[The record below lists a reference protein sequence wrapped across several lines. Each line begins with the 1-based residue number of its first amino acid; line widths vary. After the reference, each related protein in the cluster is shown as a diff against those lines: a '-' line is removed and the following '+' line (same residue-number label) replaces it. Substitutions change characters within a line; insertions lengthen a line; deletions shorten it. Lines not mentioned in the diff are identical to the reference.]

1 MAEDNLPLAAN
12 EKALLHKSARAVS
25 LIPVL
30 LGFFFIVVIAVAAF
44 LTQRGINN
52 STNWVLHTYD
62 VRGELQNL
70 QTQLAEIRG
79 NALAYS
85 GSGDG
90 TELQLFR
97 QHFDYIDKS
106 YEHLRKLTADNER
119 QQERLSELESL
130 SRNYVAQLQ
139 RAMAPGVQPNS
150 ASPAKSAAI
159 RELDSQE
166 SRVDRLIRRMDEE
179 EISLL
184 SQRLGTWNREFWRTS
199 VVLTLALFAAL
210 GFLAYNFRLLSREI
224 VRTRELELIQRENV
238 RSSRALSARILDLQD
253 VERRR
258 IARELHDSVG
268 QYLVGL
274 KINLEQ
280 LLASRANLSSAHENL
295 LAETIEL
302 AERSMLEVRTISH
315 LLHPPLLDEVG
326 LESAIRWYADGFA
339 QRCALKVSL
348 HLDPITNR
356 LPKEV
361 ELALFR
367 MLQESLTNVH
377 RHANAKSIEVVLT
390 CSTGHI
396 VLSVIDDG
404 VGIAP
409 EVLTRFSSG
418 RASGVGLAGM
428 RERLAELDG
437 TLEVERGARGT
448 AVRVTIPVEQCAS
461 EPKPLETSAV

>member
-1 MAEDNLPLAAN
+1 MAEDNLALAAN
-12 EKALLHKSARAVS
+12 EKAPPHRSARSVS
-25 LIPVL
+25 LIPVF
-30 LGFFFIVVIAVAAF
+30 LGFFFIAVIAVAAF
-44 LTQRGINN
+44 MTQRGINN
-52 STNWVLHTYD
+52 SRNWVVHTYD

-70 QTQLAEIRG
+70 RTQLAEIRVS
-79 NALAYS
+79 ALAYS
-85 GSGDG
+85 GSGDE
-90 TELQLFR
+90 TEFQLFR
-97 QHFDYIDKS
+97 QHSDYIEKAS
-106 YEHLRKLTADNER
+106 EHLRKLTADNAR

-130 SRNYVAQLQ
+130 SRNYVARLQ
-139 RAMAPGVQPNS
+139 SDIAPGVQPNS
-150 ASPAKSAAI
+150 DLPAKLVAI
-159 RELDSQE
+159 REFDSQE
-166 SRVDRLIRRMDEE
+166 LQVDRLVIRMEEE

-184 SQRLGTWNREFWRTS
+184 SRRLGTWNREFWRTS

-224 VRTRELELIQRENV
+224 VRTRDLERIQRENV

-253 VERRR
+253 AERRR

-280 LLASRANLSSAHENL
+280 LLTTQANLSPTHEKL
-295 LAETIEL
+295 LSDTIAL
-302 AERSMLEVRTISH
+302 TERSMLEVRTISH

-348 HLDPITNR
+348 HLDPIINR
-356 LPKEV
+356 LPREV

-367 MLQESLTNVH
+367 VLQESLTNVH

-409 EVLTRFSSG
+409 EVLTHFSSG

-448 AVRVTIPVEQCAS
+448 AVRATIPVEQRAS

>member
-1 MAEDNLPLAAN
+1 MAEDNLALAAN
-12 EKALLHKSARAVS
+12 EKALPHKSARPVS

-30 LGFFFIVVIAVAAF
+30 LGFFFIAVIAVAAF

-70 QTQLAEIRG
+70 HTQLAEIRG
-79 NALAYS
+79 SALAYS

-97 QHFDYIDKS
+97 QHSDYIEKAS
-106 YEHLRKLTADNER
+106 EHFRKLTADNAR

-130 SRNYVAQLQ
+130 SRNYVTQLQ
-139 RAMAPGVQPNS
+139 RVMATGVQPNS

-166 SRVDRLIRRMDEE
+166 LGVERIVRRMDEE

-224 VRTRELELIQRENV
+224 VRTRDLELIQRENV
-238 RSSRALSARILDLQD
+238 RSSRALSARILELQD

-280 LLASRANLSSAHENL
+280 LLGTRANLSPAHEKL
-295 LAETIEL
+295 LAETIDL

-348 HLDPITNR
+348 DLDPITNR

-367 MLQESLTNVH
+367 VLQESLTNVH
-377 RHANAKSIEVVLT
+377 RHAGAKSIEVILT
-390 CSTGHI
+390 CSTGHL

-404 VGIAP
+404 RGISS
-409 EVLTRFSSG
+409 EVLKRFRSG

-437 TLEVERGARGT
+437 TLEVERSSNGT
-448 AVRVTIPVEQCAS
+448 VVRATIPVEERAGD
-461 EPKPLETSAV
+461 PKPLETSAV

>member
-1 MAEDNLPLAAN
+1 MAEDNLASAAN
-12 EKALLHKSARAVS
+12 EKAPPRSARPAS

-30 LGFFFIVVIAVAAF
+30 LGFLFLAVIAVAAF

-52 STNWVLHTYD
+52 STNWVVHTYD

-70 QTQLAEIRG
+70 RTQLAEIRVS
-79 NALAYS
+79 ALAYS
-85 GSGDG
+85 GSGDE
-90 TELQLFR
+90 TERQVFR
-97 QHFDYIDKS
+97 QHSEYIEKAS
-106 YEHLRKLTADNER
+106 EHLRKLTADNAR
-119 QQERLSELESL
+119 QQERLSELQSL

-139 RAMAPGVQPNS
+139 RDLAPGVQPNS
-150 ASPAKSAAI
+150 DLPAKLAAI
-159 RELDSQE
+159 REFDSQE
-166 SRVDRLIRRMDEE
+166 SQVDRLVIRMEEE

-184 SQRLGTWNREFWRTS
+184 SRRLGTWNREFWRTS

-238 RSSRALSARILDLQD
+238 LSSRALSARILDLQD
-253 VERRR
+253 AERRR

-280 LLASRANLSSAHENL
+280 LLGSRANLTSAHENL
-295 LAETIEL
+295 LAQTIEL

-339 QRCALKVSL
+339 LRSALKVSL
-348 HLDPITNR
+348 HLDSIINR

-367 MLQESLTNVH
+367 VLQESLTNVH

-390 CSTGHI
+390 CSSGHI

-404 VGIAP
+404 VGIAA
-409 EVLTRFSSG
+409 EVLTRFSSR

-437 TLEVERGARGT
+437 TLEVERASRGT
-448 AVRVTIPVEQCAS
+448 AVRATIPVEQCAS
-461 EPKPLETSAV
+461 QHKPLGAV

>member
-1 MAEDNLPLAAN
+1 MAEDNVASAAN
-12 EKALLHKSARAVS
+12 EKALPHKSARSVS
-25 LIPVL
+25 LFPVL
-30 LGFFFIVVIAVAAF
+30 LGFFFIAVIAVAAF

-52 STNWVLHTYD
+52 STNWLAHTYD
-62 VRGELQNL
+62 VRVELQNL
-70 QTQLAEIRG
+70 HPQLAEILG
-79 NALAYS
+79 SALAY
-85 GSGDG
+85 GGYGDG
-90 TELQLFR
+90 TQLQVFR
-97 QHFDYIDKS
+97 QHSDYIETAS
-106 YEHLRKLTADNER
+106 EHLGKLTADNAR

-130 SRNYVAQLQ
+130 SQSYVTQLR
-139 RAMAPGVQPNS
+139 RAMAPGVQPTS
-150 ASPAKSAAI
+150 ASSAKSAAI

-166 SRVDRLIRRMDEE
+166 SKVERLIRRMDEE

-184 SQRLGTWNREFWRTS
+184 SRRLGTWNRELWRTS
-199 VVLTLALFAAL
+199 AVLTLALVAAL
-210 GFLAYNFRLLSREI
+210 SFLGYNFRLLSREI

-253 VERRR
+253 AERRR

-280 LLASRANLSSAHENL
+280 LLTTRANFSPTHEKLLSD
-295 LAETIEL
+295 TIAL

-348 HLDPITNR
+348 HLDPIINR

-367 MLQESLTNVH
+367 VLQESLTNVH

-396 VLSVIDDG
+396 VLTVIDDG
-404 VGIAP
+404 VGITP

-418 RASGVGLAGM
+418 RAAGVGLAGM

-437 TLEVERGARGT
+437 TLEVERASRGT
-448 AVRVTIPVEQCAS
+448 AVRATIPVEQCAS

>member
-1 MAEDNLPLAAN
+1 
-12 EKALLHKSARAVS
+12 
-25 LIPVL
+25 
-30 LGFFFIVVIAVAAF
+30 
-44 LTQRGINN
+44 
-52 STNWVLHTYD
+52 
-62 VRGELQNL
+62 LQNL
-70 QTQLAEIRG
+70 RTQLAEIRVS
-79 NALAYS
+79 ALAYS
-85 GSGDG
+85 GSGDE
-90 TELQLFR
+90 TERQVFR
-97 QHFDYIDKS
+97 QHSEYIEKAS
-106 YEHLRKLTADNER
+106 EHLRKLTADNAR
-119 QQERLSELESL
+119 QQERLSELQSL

-139 RAMAPGVQPNS
+139 RDLAPGVQPNS
-150 ASPAKSAAI
+150 DLPAKLAAI
-159 RELDSQE
+159 REFDSQE
-166 SRVDRLIRRMDEE
+166 SQVDRLVIRMEEE

-184 SQRLGTWNREFWRTS
+184 SRRLGTWNREFWRTS

-238 RSSRALSARILDLQD
+238 LSSRALSARILDLQD
-253 VERRR
+253 AERRR

-280 LLASRANLSSAHENL
+280 LLGSRANLTSAHENL
-295 LAETIEL
+295 LAQTIEL

-339 QRCALKVSL
+339 LRSALKVSL
-348 HLDPITNR
+348 HLDSIINR

-367 MLQESLTNVH
+367 VLQESLTNVH

-390 CSTGHI
+390 CSSGHI

-404 VGIAP
+404 VGMAA

-437 TLEVERGARGT
+437 TLEVERASRGT
-448 AVRVTIPVEQCAS
+448 AVRATIPVEQCAS
-461 EPKPLETSAV
+461 QHKPLGAV

>member
-1 MAEDNLPLAAN
+1 MAEDNLASAAN
-12 EKALLHKSARAVS
+12 EKAPPRSARPAS

-30 LGFFFIVVIAVAAF
+30 LGFLFLAVIAVAAF

-52 STNWVLHTYD
+52 STNWVVHTYD

-70 QTQLAEIRG
+70 RTQLAEIRVS
-79 NALAYS
+79 ALAYS
-85 GSGDG
+85 GSGDE
-90 TELQLFR
+90 TERQVFR
-97 QHFDYIDKS
+97 QHSEYIEKAS
-106 YEHLRKLTADNER
+106 EHLRKLTADNAR
-119 QQERLSELESL
+119 QQERLSELQSL

-139 RAMAPGVQPNS
+139 RDLAPGVQPNS
-150 ASPAKSAAI
+150 DLPAKLAAI
-159 RELDSQE
+159 REFDSQE
-166 SRVDRLIRRMDEE
+166 SQVDRLVIRMEEE

-184 SQRLGTWNREFWRTS
+184 SRRLGTWNREFWRTS

-238 RSSRALSARILDLQD
+238 LSSRALSARILDLQD
-253 VERRR
+253 AERRR

-280 LLASRANLSSAHENL
+280 LLGSRANLTSAHENL
-295 LAETIEL
+295 LAQTIEL
-302 AERSMLEVRTISH
+302 AERSMSEVRTISH

-339 QRCALKVSL
+339 LRSALKVSL
-348 HLDPITNR
+348 HLDSIINR

-367 MLQESLTNVH
+367 VLQESLTNVH

-390 CSTGHI
+390 CSSGHI

-404 VGIAP
+404 VGIAA

-437 TLEVERGARGT
+437 TLEVERASRGT
-448 AVRVTIPVEQCAS
+448 AVRATIPVEQCAS
-461 EPKPLETSAV
+461 QHKPLGAV

>member
-1 MAEDNLPLAAN
+1 MAEDNLASAAN
-12 EKALLHKSARAVS
+12 EKAPPRSARPAS

-30 LGFFFIVVIAVAAF
+30 LGFLFLAVIAVAAF

-52 STNWVLHTYD
+52 STNWVVHTYD

-70 QTQLAEIRG
+70 RTQLAEIRVS
-79 NALAYS
+79 ALAYS
-85 GSGDG
+85 GSGDE
-90 TELQLFR
+90 TERQVFR
-97 QHFDYIDKS
+97 QHSEYIEKAS
-106 YEHLRKLTADNER
+106 EHLRKLTADNAR
-119 QQERLSELESL
+119 QQERLSELQSL

-139 RAMAPGVQPNS
+139 RDLAPGVQPNS
-150 ASPAKSAAI
+150 DLPAKLAAI
-159 RELDSQE
+159 REFDSQE
-166 SRVDRLIRRMDEE
+166 SQVDRLVIRMEEE

-184 SQRLGTWNREFWRTS
+184 SRRLGTWNREFWRTS

-238 RSSRALSARILDLQD
+238 LSSRALSARILDLQD
-253 VERRR
+253 AERRR

-280 LLASRANLSSAHENL
+280 LLGSRANLTSAHENL
-295 LAETIEL
+295 LAQTIEL

-339 QRCALKVSL
+339 QRSALKVSL
-348 HLDPITNR
+348 HLDSIINR

-367 MLQESLTNVH
+367 VLQESLTNVH

-390 CSTGHI
+390 CSSGHI

-404 VGIAP
+404 VGIAA

-437 TLEVERGARGT
+437 TLEVERASRGT
-448 AVRVTIPVEQCAS
+448 AVRATIPVEQCAS
-461 EPKPLETSAV
+461 QHKPLGAV

>member
-1 MAEDNLPLAAN
+1 MAEDNLASAAN
-12 EKALLHKSARAVS
+12 EKAPPRSARPAS

-30 LGFFFIVVIAVAAF
+30 LGFLFLAVIAVAAF

-52 STNWVLHTYD
+52 STNWVVHTYD

-70 QTQLAEIRG
+70 RTQLAEIRVS
-79 NALAYS
+79 ALAYS
-85 GSGDG
+85 GSGDE
-90 TELQLFR
+90 TERQVFR
-97 QHFDYIDKS
+97 QHSEYIEKAS
-106 YEHLRKLTADNER
+106 EHLRKLTADNAR
-119 QQERLSELESL
+119 QQERLSELQSL

-139 RAMAPGVQPNS
+139 RDLAPGVQPNS
-150 ASPAKSAAI
+150 DLPAKLAAI
-159 RELDSQE
+159 REFDSQE
-166 SRVDRLIRRMDEE
+166 SQVDRLVIRMEEE

-184 SQRLGTWNREFWRTS
+184 SRRLGTWNREFWRTS

-238 RSSRALSARILDLQD
+238 LSSRALSARILDLQD
-253 VERRR
+253 AERRR

-280 LLASRANLSSAHENL
+280 LLGSRANLTSAHENL
-295 LAETIEL
+295 LAQTIEL

-339 QRCALKVSL
+339 LRSALKVSL
-348 HLDPITNR
+348 HLDSIINR

-367 MLQESLTNVH
+367 VLQESLTNVH

-390 CSTGHI
+390 CSSGHI

-404 VGIAP
+404 VGMAA

-437 TLEVERGARGT
+437 TLEVERASRGT
-448 AVRVTIPVEQCAS
+448 AVRATIPVEQCAS
-461 EPKPLETSAV
+461 QHKPLGAV

>member
-1 MAEDNLPLAAN
+1 MAEDNLTSAAN
-12 EKALLHKSARAVS
+12 EKAPPRSARPAS

-30 LGFFFIVVIAVAAF
+30 LGFLFLAVIAVAAF

-52 STNWVLHTYD
+52 STNWVVHTYD

-70 QTQLAEIRG
+70 RTQLAEIRVS
-79 NALAYS
+79 ALAYS
-85 GSGDG
+85 GSGDE
-90 TELQLFR
+90 TERQVFR
-97 QHFDYIDKS
+97 QHSEYIEKAS
-106 YEHLRKLTADNER
+106 EHLRKLTADNAR
-119 QQERLSELESL
+119 QQERLSELQSL

-139 RAMAPGVQPNS
+139 RDLAPGVQPNS
-150 ASPAKSAAI
+150 DLPAKLAAI
-159 RELDSQE
+159 REFDSQE
-166 SRVDRLIRRMDEE
+166 SQVDRLVIRMEEE

-184 SQRLGTWNREFWRTS
+184 SRRLGTWNREFWRTS

-238 RSSRALSARILDLQD
+238 LSSRALSARILDLQD
-253 VERRR
+253 AERRR

-280 LLASRANLSSAHENL
+280 LLGSRANLTSAHENL
-295 LAETIEL
+295 LAQTIEL

-339 QRCALKVSL
+339 LRSALKVSL
-348 HLDPITNR
+348 HLDSIINR

-367 MLQESLTNVH
+367 VLQESLTNVH

-390 CSTGHI
+390 CSSGHI

-404 VGIAP
+404 VGIAA
-409 EVLTRFSSG
+409 EVLTRFGSG

-437 TLEVERGARGT
+437 TLEVERASRGT
-448 AVRVTIPVEQCAS
+448 AVRATIPVEQCAS
-461 EPKPLETSAV
+461 QHKPLGAV

>member
-1 MAEDNLPLAAN
+1 MAEDSLALAAN
-12 EKALLHKSARAVS
+12 EKALPHKSARLVS
-25 LIPVL
+25 LTPVL

-70 QTQLAEIRG
+70 NTQLAEIRG
-79 NALAYS
+79 SALAFS

-97 QHFDYIDKS
+97 QHSDYIEKAS
-106 YEHLRKLTADNER
+106 EHLRKLTSDNAR

-130 SRNYVAQLQ
+130 SRNYVKQLQ
-139 RAMAPGVQPNS
+139 RVMAPGVQPNS

-166 SRVDRLIRRMDEE
+166 LGVERVLRRMDEE

-224 VRTRELELIQRENV
+224 VRTRDLELIQRENV
-238 RSSRALSARILDLQD
+238 RSSRALSARILELQD

-280 LLASRANLSSAHENL
+280 LLGTRANLSPAHEKL
-295 LAETIEL
+295 LAETIDL

-348 HLDPITNR
+348 DLDPITNR

-367 MLQESLTNVH
+367 VLQESLTNVH
-377 RHANAKSIEVVLT
+377 RHAGAKSIEVILT

-404 VGIAP
+404 RGISS
-409 EVLTRFSSG
+409 EVLKRFRSG

-437 TLEVERGARGT
+437 TLEVERSSNGT
-448 AVRVTIPVEQCAS
+448 VVRATIRVEECAS
-461 EPKPLETSAV
+461 DPKALETSAV

>member
-1 MAEDNLPLAAN
+1 MVEDNLALAAN
-12 EKALLHKSARAVS
+12 EKTLPRESAGPVS

-30 LGFFFIVVIAVAAF
+30 LGFFFIAVIAVAAF
-44 LTQRGINN
+44 LTQRGVNK

-70 QTQLAEIRG
+70 RTQVAEIRG
-79 NALAYS
+79 SALAYG

-90 TELQLFR
+90 SELQLFR
-97 QHFDYIDKS
+97 QHSDYIEKTS
-106 YEHLRKLTADNER
+106 EHLRELTADNVR

-130 SRNYVAQLQ
+130 SGNYVAQLQ
-139 RAMAPGVQPNS
+139 RAMAPGVPPNS
-150 ASPAKSAAI
+150 ASFTKSAAI
-159 RELDSQE
+159 REFDSQE
-166 SRVDRLIRRMDEE
+166 SQMDRLIRRMDEE

-184 SQRLGTWNREFWRTS
+184 SRRLGTWNREFWRTS
-199 VVLTLALFAAL
+199 VVLTLALVAAL
-210 GFLAYNFRLLSREI
+210 SFLGYDFRLLSREI
-224 VRTRELELIQRENV
+224 VRTRDLERIQRENA

-253 VERRR
+253 AERRR

-280 LLASRANLSSAHENL
+280 LLGIRANLSSAHENL

-339 QRCALKVSL
+339 QRSALKVGL

-367 MLQESLTNVH
+367 VLQEALTNVH
-377 RHANAKSIEVVLT
+377 RHAGAKSIEVVLT

-404 VGIAP
+404 IGISP
-409 EVLTRFSSG
+409 EVLTRFSAG

-437 TLEVERGARGT
+437 TLEVKRVTRGT
-448 AVRVTIPVEQCAS
+448 ALRATIPVEQCAS
-461 EPKPLETSAV
+461 GPKPLETSAV

>member
-1 MAEDNLPLAAN
+1 MAEDNLASAAN
-12 EKALLHKSARAVS
+12 EKAPPRSARPAS

-30 LGFFFIVVIAVAAF
+30 LGFLFLAVIAVAAF

-52 STNWVLHTYD
+52 STNWVVHTYD

-70 QTQLAEIRG
+70 RTQLAEIRVS
-79 NALAYS
+79 ALAYS
-85 GSGDG
+85 GSGDE
-90 TELQLFR
+90 TERQVFR
-97 QHFDYIDKS
+97 QHSEYIEKAS
-106 YEHLRKLTADNER
+106 EHLRKLTADNAR
-119 QQERLSELESL
+119 QQERLSELQSL

-139 RAMAPGVQPNS
+139 RDLAPGVQPNS
-150 ASPAKSAAI
+150 DLPAKLAAI
-159 RELDSQE
+159 REFDSQE
-166 SRVDRLIRRMDEE
+166 SQVDRLVIRMEEE

-184 SQRLGTWNREFWRTS
+184 SRRLGTWNREFWRTS

-238 RSSRALSARILDLQD
+238 LSSRALSARILDLQD
-253 VERRR
+253 AERRR

-280 LLASRANLSSAHENL
+280 LLGSRANLTSAHENL
-295 LAETIEL
+295 LAQTIEL

-339 QRCALKVSL
+339 LRSALKVSL
-348 HLDPITNR
+348 HLDSIINR

-367 MLQESLTNVH
+367 VLQESLTNVH

-390 CSTGHI
+390 CSSGHI

-404 VGIAP
+404 VGIAA
-409 EVLTRFSSG
+409 EVLTRFGSG

-437 TLEVERGARGT
+437 TLEVERASRGT
-448 AVRVTIPVEQCAS
+448 AVRATIPVEQCAS
-461 EPKPLETSAV
+461 QHKPLGAV

>member
-1 MAEDNLPLAAN
+1 MAEDNLGLAAN
-12 EKALLHKSARAVS
+12 EKAPPHTSSRPVS
-25 LIPVL
+25 LVPVL
-30 LGFFFIVVIAVAAF
+30 LGLFLIAVIAVAAF

-70 QTQLAEIRG
+70 RTQLAEIRG
-79 NALAYS
+79 SALAYS

-90 TELQLFR
+90 SELKLFL
-97 QHFDYIDKS
+97 QHSDYIEKTS
-106 YEHLRKLTADNER
+106 EHVRKLTADNAR

-130 SRNYVAQLQ
+130 SRNYIAQLQ
-139 RAMAPGVQPNS
+139 RTMAPGVQPNS

-159 RELDSQE
+159 QELDSQE
-166 SRVDRLIRRMDEE
+166 SQVDRLIRRMDEE

-210 GFLAYNFRLLSREI
+210 SFLGYNFRLLSREI
-224 VRTRELELIQRENV
+224 VRSRDLERIQRENV

-253 VERRR
+253 AERRR

-280 LLASRANLSSAHENL
+280 LLGTRANLSPAHEKL
-295 LAETIEL
+295 LAETIDL
-302 AERSMLEVRTISH
+302 AEHSMSEVRTISH

-356 LPKEV
+356 FPREV

-367 MLQESLTNVH
+367 VLQESLTNVH
-377 RHANAKSIEVVLT
+377 RHAGAKSIEVILT

-404 VGIAP
+404 IGISA
-409 EVLTRFSSG
+409 EVLSRFSSG

-428 RERLAELDG
+428 RERLADLDG

-448 AVRVTIPVEQCAS
+448 GVRATIPVGQCAN
-461 EPKPLETSAV
+461 EPKPLETSAA